1 MRQANDMQDTPTLH
15 RAAAPAQTASAASAA
30 TRSAATRSAPARGRL
45 VVDAPMRMFHW
56 LFALSFA
63 GAWLTADGERWR
75 ALHVTLGYTMIGL
88 LAFRVLYGL
97 LGPRHAGLGA
107 MWRRLAG
114 LPAWLRGARRARSP
128 FDVDWRQGQNLM
140 MTLAV
145 AALLVTVVPLV
156 LSGYA
161 TFEEWGGDWLEDVH
175 EFFGEL
181 FLALVMAHLAGI
193 AGLSLLRRKN
203 QALPMLTGRIAGA
216 GPDLVKRNR
225 AWLATLLLV
234 AVVAF
239 AAWDWG
245 QAPDALVQASRS
257 FG

>member
-1 MRQANDMQDTPTLH
+1 MQQANDMQHTPGLR
-15 RAAAPAQTASAASAA
+15 RAAAPAQ
-30 TRSAATRSAPARGRL
+30 SAPARGRL
-45 VVDAPMRMFHW
+45 VVDAPMRAFHW
-56 LFALSFA
+56 LLALSFA

-114 LPAWLRGARRARSP
+114 LPAWLREALRSRSP

-145 AALLVTVVPLV
+145 AALLVAVVPLV

-161 TFEEWGGDWLEDVH
+161 TFNEWGGDWLEDVH
-175 EFFGEL
+175 EFFADL
-181 FLALVMAHLAGI
+181 FLAVVIAHLAGI
-193 AGLSLLRRKN
+193 AGLSLLRRRN
-203 QALPMLTGRIAGA
+203 HALPMLTGRVAGA

-225 AWLATLLLV
+225 AWLAALLLA
-234 AVVAF
+234 AVLAF
-239 AAWDWG
+239 AAWDLR
-245 QAPDALVQASRS
+245 QAPDELVPASVPRTDVVARAS
-257 FG
+257 